1 MLAAGLNDGG
11 IYFNV
16 LNNPANFSPAEVALV
31 RGWYNDEMA
40 EHGGVNGKS
49 LDQHFFDATLLI
61 TDESLASRYSD
72 SPAVY
77 ATGPIDPNTVV
88 TGDNGLSSFDNAV
101 IRLWVHDLFDNGA
114 MDGSITKFTLLSP
127 YALDAVDGTPGSLDP
142 ADVKALLAADLAAGA
157 PDGTPLRLAF
167 SDALDAVYFNE
178 GGASISK
185 LFSTVGIDQ
194 VEADALF
201 ADWAKRR
208 GYSQSAALRLVLAEA
223 AIE

>member
-1 MLAAGLNDGG
+1 
-11 IYFNV
+11 
-16 LNNPANFSPAEVALV
+16 
-31 RGWYNDEMA
+31 
-40 EHGGVNGKS
+40 
-49 LDQHFFDATLLI
+49 
-61 TDESLASRYSD
+61 
-72 SPAVY
+72 
-77 ATGPIDPNTVV
+77 
-88 TGDNGLSSFDNAV
+88 
-101 IRLWVHDLFDNGA
+101 

-185 LFSTVGIDQ
+185 LFSTVGIVQ